1 VAPEG
6 HRRTVHRFP
15 GDGALKAFPFVHF
28 APYTTLY
35 LLANL

>member
-6 HRRTVHRFP
+6 HRRAVYLFP
-15 GDGALKAFPFVHF
+15 DDGALKAFPFVHF
-28 APYTTLY
+28 ASSTTMY